1 VSIAEVKAQLPSAR
15 DKRSLNAELSALR
28 TLYGIQ
34 QSDLQLKQRATPPNH
49 AVSPKPLRDAG
60 IGGVAGLLLA
70 LLLLGVLEALDRRL
84 KSLADVDRD
93 VQTGMLAVL
102 PPTDPRKLGK
112 GLIDARTVDAFQQL
126 QANMMFASR
135 DEDVRTIAVTS
146 AVAKEG
152 KSTLALGLAISLGG
166 SGRRVLLIDA
176 DFRRPTISHVLGV
189 RPGDS
194 SLSLIEDPD
203 RTPTPVRFDLR
214 WVRGDAKPGVV
225 FSNGAVKL
233 QSFDFVSA
241 GPVRTAAFN
250 FFSTARFADYL
261 HTCREAY
268 DYVIIDTAP
277 LLPVSDTAPIV
288 TQADAVMLAA
298 RLKHSRRDT
307 IGHAIDLIAQ
317 ADARLLGVVTATSAR
332 ELKQGYGYGYGYS
345 ARGVAAGRYI
355 IAPRQAAPPVES
367 GHQG

>member
-1 VSIAEVKAQLPSAR
+1 
-15 DKRSLNAELSALR
+15 
-28 TLYGIQ
+28 
-34 QSDLQLKQRATPPNH
+34 
-49 AVSPKPLRDAG
+49 
-60 IGGVAGLLLA
+60 
-70 LLLLGVLEALDRRL
+70 
-84 KSLADVDRD
+84 
-93 VQTGMLAVL
+93 
-102 PPTDPRKLGK
+102 
-112 GLIDARTVDAFQQL
+112 VDAFQQL